1 VNERRHRAGRAVRRV
16 HARAFAK
23 INLTLRVL
31 GVAPDGYHELRTTF
45 QTLALHDTL
54 TFAAVPG
61 PFRIQCDEPR
71 CPVDETNL
79 VWRAANLMWRA
90 CGRRRPMEGVTVTLV
105 KRIPLEGGLGGG
117 SSDAAATLR
126 ALSVLWDVPL
136 ELRSLE
142 AMARELGADVPFFL
156 AGGTALGLGRGDR
169 ILPLADLPS
178 LPVVLVSPPF
188 GVSTRDAYSWWDAAA
203 SSQRDYAGTGFSR
216 AGRANGSTIPGLDL
230 PAAEIRNDLQRPV
243 SRHHRGLARIVGSL
257 NRLGARHAAMSGSGS
272 AVFGL
277 FDARREAQAAARAF
291 ARAASTRAVV
301 TRTLSRARYAR
312 LSRPALAA
320 LRPVV

>member
-1 VNERRHRAGRAVRRV
+1 MNERRHPAGRTVRRI
-16 HARAFAK
+16 HTRAFAK

-45 QTLALHDTL
+45 QTLTLHDTL

-61 PFRIQCDEPR
+61 PFRIQCDEPS

-90 CGRRRPMEGVTVTLV
+90 CGRRRPMEGVTVRLI
-105 KRIPLEGGLGGG
+105 KRIPLAGGLGGG

-126 ALSVLWDVPL
+126 ALSVLWNVPFD
-136 ELRSLE
+136 LRSLE
-142 AMARELGADVPFFL
+142 GMARELGADVPFFL
-156 AGGTALGLGRGDR
+156 TGGTALGLGRGDR
-169 ILPLADLPS
+169 LLPLADLPS

-188 GVSTRDAYSWWDAAA
+188 GVSTRDAYRWWDAE
-203 SSQRDYAGTGFSR
+203 SHPESVGAGSR
-216 AGRANGSTIPGLDL
+216 PGRRHQSTIPGLDL
-230 PAAEIRNDLQRPV
+230 PAAEIRNDLQPPV
-243 SRHHRGLARIVGSL
+243 SRHHRGVARIVSRL
-257 NRLGARHAAMSGSGS
+257 RRLGARHAAMSGSGS

-277 FDARREAQAAARAF
+277 FDARREAQGAALALARGP
-291 ARAASTRAVV
+291 ASTRAVV

-312 LSRPALAA
+312 LSRPSLAA